1 MREPL
6 LTSPVL
12 VTGAAGF
19 IGYHVVRRLLAD
31 GVPVVGVDSFTPYY
45 DIGLKE
51 ARWAEL
57 TRINSYR
64 GERVE
69 LADETATRALFAR
82 HRPKRVIHLAAQP
95 GVRKALTEPNPYVTQ
110 NVVAFLQI
118 LEACRHGAVEH
129 LVYASSSSVYG
140 ANRKLP
146 FSEHDPTNHPVSLY
160 AATKRANEGMAH
172 AYAHLFGLPA
182 TGLRFFTVYG
192 PWGRPDMAVYA
203 FTHAIA
209 QGRVIEVA
217 EGGRVWR
224 DFTYVDDI
232 VEGIVR
238 VLDRPAAADPSWNPE
253 APDPATAGVPHR
265 VYNIGNDRPEELN
278 GLIAYIEEAL
288 GRRATR
294 IAVPLPPGDVIETRA
309 DLTDLRRDVDFAPS
323 IPLQEG
329 VRRFVAWYRQYHG
342 S

>member
-45 DIGLKE
+45 DTGLKE

-64 GERVE
+64 GERVD
-69 LADETATRALFAR
+69 LADETATRTLFAR

-238 VLDRPAAADPSWNPE
+238 VLDRPAAADPSWNAE

-342 S
+342 A

>member
-64 GERVE
+64 GERVD

-203 FTHAIA
+203 FAHAIA

-238 VLDRPAAADPSWNPE
+238 VLDRPAAADPSWNAE

-329 VRRFVAWYRQYHG
+329 VRRFVAWYRHYHG
-342 S
+342 A